1 MDQGLGRGGE
11 FWQQFGCV
19 RGRSYRGPSLSVVSS
34 FSIASVFGRIES
46 CVHVPVGGGSIFG
59 GSGST
64 AASRGVV
71 WSKTARGRGVF
82 RRAGSFSQ
90 IHHLLTV
97 KCELVMDRGMV
108 GK

>member
-46 CVHVPVGGGSIFG
+46 CVHVPVGGGPIRGLGLDG
-59 GSGST
+59 GLSWGRVEQDRKRAWRFPESGFLFTNSPL
-64 AASRGVV
+64 VD
-71 WSKTARGRGVF
+71 
-82 RRAGSFSQ
+82 
-90 IHHLLTV
+90 
-97 KCELVMDRGMV
+97 CEV
-108 GK
+108 